1 MTLTISSLDTI
12 DQAADE
18 FLRLNADARWFAFD
32 ADMGAGKTTFI
43 RALCRQLGVE
53 ETVTSPSFA
62 IVNEYRIA
70 RPASPQAPRRVFHFD
85 FYRLRTPDDVLAL
98 GIDEYFTDD
107 AYCFMEWPGL
117 AAPFLPDETVYVTIR
132 HDDTTQA
139 RTLEWGND

>member
-1 MTLTISSLDTI
+1 MAMTLTIPSLDDI
-12 DQAADE
+12 DQKARD
-18 FLRLNADARWFAFD
+18 FLDLNAAARWFAFNG
-32 ADMGAGKTTFI
+32 DMGAGKTTFI

-70 RPASPQAPRRVFHFD
+70 RPVEAKGAKRVFHFD

-98 GIDEYFTDD
+98 GFDEYFTDD

-117 AAPFLPDETVYVTIR
+117 AWPWLPEETVNVAMREDETSHERII
-132 HDDTTQA
+132 
-139 RTLEWGND
+139 EW